1 MGLFEWIAGLGAESR
16 VQAAIDKAL
25 PRWLYIYRFMPKGYL
40 DALYESAFRRGISN
54 ATTADAAAEVK
65 AINQIR
71 QDMEHETVS
80 NIPTMEN
87 ASIAHG
93 QLANWLTMNTRPELI
108 LRYFIIGLGPVIDKK
123 PETKQKEILNEIAI
137 PCKDFNTKYMKELND
152 YNKSMGIAADYFE
165 KHYVSGEASGLGFG
179 VITNSV
185 ASALLYDI
193 MNANEIKRQLS
204 YQHGAAANITGTFN
218 EERAERLRSNV
229 AELYSQFRR
238 DINAAVDE
246 AFVAIDGGKT
256 AIMKEKEIAKE
267 KNDQDRQNVS
277 RLSEQ
282 CREQILKD
290 IAGIGNCKASSFF
303 KIKGY
308 GEYSHQMV
316 NANLNLLAKEGRI
329 KKFKGEDGTT
339 YFSALDNTEAIEEE
353 NTATELFERDKS
365 RVYYVLAQNA
375 PITLNELLT
384 KDNIVKMLGNSRVA
398 TLLNQLKKDGLV
410 LIEERGSDKL
420 YLIVPEWEIVKVTL
434 EENGKSTLSQLKSLG
449 GRTSYLSMGQ
459 LSRAVN
465 KLIDEG
471 IVIKTT
477 EERETFYSLSKNVQT
492 NVESTSTL
500 SVADEIKKFKE
511 LLDIGAITQEEYDKK
526 KEQLLNQ

>member
-1 MGLFEWIAGLGAESR
+1 MSLTNSIIYTLSKVKVYNFELSVTIKRIFSLGDHFIFFILFNCTITVCNFKVDVSH
-16 VQAAIDKAL
+16 I
-25 PRWLYIYRFMPKGYL
+25 
-40 DALYESAFRRGISN
+40 
-54 ATTADAAAEVK
+54 K
-65 AINQIR
+65 AILGI
-71 QDMEHETVS
+71 
-80 NIPTMEN
+80 
-87 ASIAHG
+87 ASYLLAINLESKLHSSIDIA
-93 QLANWLTMNTRPELI
+93 P
-108 LRYFIIGLGPVIDKK
+108 
-123 PETKQKEILNEIAI
+123 I

-308 GEYSHQMV
+308 GEYSH
-316 NANLNLLAKEGRI
+316 
-329 KKFKGEDGTT
+329 
-339 YFSALDNTEAIEEE
+339 
-353 NTATELFERDKS
+353 
-365 RVYYVLAQNA
+365 
-375 PITLNELLT
+375 
-384 KDNIVKMLGNSRVA
+384 
-398 TLLNQLKKDGLV
+398 
-410 LIEERGSDKL
+410 
-420 YLIVPEWEIVKVTL
+420 
-434 EENGKSTLSQLKSLG
+434 
-449 GRTSYLSMGQ
+449 
-459 LSRAVN
+459 
-465 KLIDEG
+465 
-471 IVIKTT
+471 
-477 EERETFYSLSKNVQT
+477 
-492 NVESTSTL
+492 
-500 SVADEIKKFKE
+500 
-511 LLDIGAITQEEYDKK
+511 
-526 KEQLLNQ
+526 